1 MVKGGLRRP
10 VYYELGVCYCKEG
23 GEPAP
28 RHRFH
33 LLACA
38 GLAAQRPLC
47 ERVDHEDDKYDGK
60 EDAVDVDVERRRRS
74 LVARRALSFPAER
87 TFLSFCSFRLGLGV
101 VSTHAL
107 QERRLKSLE

>member
-1 MVKGGLRRP
+1 MVKGGLGRP
-10 VYYELGVCYCKEG
+10 VYHELGACECDEG

-28 RHRFH
+28 RHRFY
-33 LLACA
+33 LLTCS

-47 ERVDHEDDKYDGK
+47 ERVDHEDDKYDGE
-60 EDAVDVDVERRRRS
+60 EDAVDVHRRRCRS
-74 LVARRALSFPAER
+74 LAARWALSFPVER
-87 TFLSFCSFRLGLGV
+87 TYLSFCSLRLGLGV